1 MSSPAPASVALPIP
15 GVPKDADEAR
25 LLAEEIRVGLD
36 RMRRMSHDEL
46 RNLVQSRIE
55 MLDGVLIEREKRRE
69 AMDTARLASAV
80 LDHRRTRAH
89 TIRRRVDAWS
99 AVAAV
104 ACLGFVLVHM

>member
-15 GVPKDADEAR
+15 GAPKDAEEAR

-55 MLDGVLIEREKRRE
+55 MLDGVLTEREKKRE
-69 AMDTARLASAV
+69 AMETARLASAV

>member
-1 MSSPAPASVALPIP
+1 MSTPAPALLPIP
-15 GVPKDADEAR
+15 GAPKDAAEAR
-25 LLAEEIRVGLD
+25 ALAEEIRVGLD

-46 RNLVQSRIE
+46 RNLVQSRIR
-55 MLDGVLIEREKRRE
+55 MLDSVLTEREQKRE
-69 AMDTARLASAV
+69 AIETARLASAV

-89 TIRRRVDAWS
+89 TIHRRVDAWS